1 MDKWGASRGNRP
13 IQPPEA
19 QQLFFVANPI
29 SWQPFLMSG
38 SQPSILVIRGGA
50 IGDFLL
56 TLPALRLLREGFP
69 DCRIEIVGYRHICSV
84 AEGRFYADAVRSIE
98 YAPMAGFFNPRSDL
112 DPELSAYFAGFG
124 QVISYLFD
132 PDGFFAGNLKR
143 CGVKN
148 LICGDP
154 RISDSGHAVRQL
166 ARPLESLALF
176 LEDPSAEIFPTAEDA
191 SEAERLLAGHRPP
204 FVAVHPGSGSP
215 KKNWPLPAWKE
226 LLSELC
232 GTKATVLVV
241 SGESDAERVAEL
253 EATFGKRLVFLD
265 HLPLHLLGAV
275 LQRCVFFVGHD
286 SGISHLA
293 AAAGAKCLLLFGP
306 TDPAVWAPA
315 NPDVNVLRAPGGL
328 LQNLS
333 MEMVRPQVPEFLSS
347 P

>member
-1 MDKWGASRGNRP
+1 
-13 IQPPEA
+13 
-19 QQLFFVANPI
+19 
-29 SWQPFLMSG
+29 MSG

-69 DCRIEIVGYRHICSV
+69 DCRIEIIGYRHICAV

-98 YAPMAGFFNPRSDL
+98 YAPMAGFFNPRSEL

-154 RISDSGHAVRQL
+154 RISGSQHAARQL

-176 LEDPSAEIFPTAEDA
+176 LQDSSAEIFPSPEDIA
-191 SEAERLLAGHRPP
+191 SAERLLTGHRPP
-204 FVAVHPGSGSP
+204 FVAVHPGSGSS
-215 KKNWPLPAWKE
+215 KKNWPLQAWKE
-226 LLSELC
+226 LLLELC
-232 GTKATVLVV
+232 ATEATILVV
-241 SGESDAERVAEL
+241 SGESDMDRVKEL
-253 EATFGKRLVFLD
+253 KSAFDDRLVFLD
-265 HLPLHLLGAV
+265 NLPLHLLGAV
-275 LQRCVFFVGHD
+275 LQSCEFFVGHD

-293 AAAGAKCLLLFGP
+293 AAAGAECLLLFGP

-328 LQNLS
+328 MHKLS
-333 MEMVRPQVPEFLSS
+333 VEDVRARLPAFLSS

>member
-1 MDKWGASRGNRP
+1 VIDGTHR
-13 IQPPEA
+13 QPAKRQPKA
-19 QQLFFVANPI
+19 RQLFFVADPF

-38 SQPSILVIRGGA
+38 SRPSILVIRGGA

-84 AEGRFYADAVRSIE
+84 AEGRYYADAVRSIE
-98 YAPMAGFFNPRSDL
+98 YAPMAGFFNPRSEL

-176 LEDPSAEIFPTAEDA
+176 LEDSSAEIFPTAEDIA
-191 SEAERLLAGHRPP
+191 EAERLLDGHRQP

-215 KKNWPLPAWKE
+215 TKNWPLPAWKE

-232 GTKATVLVV
+232 DTEATILVV
-241 SGESDAERVAEL
+241 SGESDAARVEEL
-253 EATFGKRLVFLD
+253 KSAFGKRLVFLD

-275 LQRCVFFVGHD
+275 LQRCAFFVGHD

-333 MEMVRPQVPEFLSS
+333 VEAVRAHLSDFLAS

>member
-1 MDKWGASRGNRP
+1 
-13 IQPPEA
+13 
-19 QQLFFVANPI
+19 
-29 SWQPFLMSG
+29 MSG

-84 AEGRFYADAVRSIE
+84 ADGRFYADAVRSIE

-154 RISDSGHAVRQL
+154 RISGSQHAVCQL
-166 ARPLESLALF
+166 ARPMESLALF
-176 LEDPSAEIFPTAEDA
+176 LEDSSLEIFPTAEDA
-191 SEAERLLAGHRPP
+191 AEAERLLSGHRPP

-215 KKNWPLPAWKE
+215 KKNWPLPAWKD

-232 GTKATVLVV
+232 DTRATVLVV
-241 SGESDAERVAEL
+241 SGESDAARVDEL
-253 EATFGKRLVFLD
+253 KSAFGKRLVFLG

-275 LQRCVFFVGHD
+275 LQRCAFFVGHD

-293 AAAGAKCLLLFGP
+293 AAAGTKCLLLFGP

-315 NPDVNVLRAPGGL
+315 NPGVNVLRAPGGL

-333 MEMVRPQVPEFLSS
+333 VEAVRSHVPDFLPS

>member
-1 MDKWGASRGNRP
+1 M
-13 IQPPEA
+13 PETRR
-19 QQLFFVANPI
+19 
-29 SWQPFLMSG
+29 
-38 SQPSILVIRGGA
+38 SILVIRGGA

-84 AEGRFYADAVRSIE
+84 AEGRYYADAVRSIE
-98 YAPMAGFFNPRSDL
+98 YAPMSGFFNPRPAL
-112 DPELSAYFAGFG
+112 DPELSGYFEGFG

-132 PDGFFAGNLKR
+132 PDGFFEGNLRR

-154 RISDSGHAVRQL
+154 RISGSQHAVRQL

-176 LEDPSAEIFPTAEDA
+176 LEDASAEIFPTDEDA
-191 SEAERLLAGHRPP
+191 AAAERLLAGFRPP
-204 FVAVHPGSGSP
+204 FVAVHPGSGSA
-215 KKNWPLPAWKE
+215 KKNWPLPAWKD
-226 LLSELC
+226 LLSGLC
-232 GTKATVLVV
+232 GAQATILVV
-241 SGESDAERVAEL
+241 SGESDTDRVAEL
-253 EATFGKRLVFLD
+253 KAAFGARFVFLG

-275 LQRCVFFVGHD
+275 LQRCAFYIGHD

-293 AAAGAKCLLLFGP
+293 AAAGAECLLLFGP

-315 NPDVNVLRAPGGL
+315 NPDVNVLRAPAGL

-333 MEMVRPQVPEFLSS
+333 VEVVRARLPDFLQ
-347 P
+347 

>member
-1 MDKWGASRGNRP
+1 
-13 IQPPEA
+13 
-19 QQLFFVANPI
+19 
-29 SWQPFLMSG
+29 MSG

-84 AEGRFYADAVRSIE
+84 AEGRYYADAVRSIE

-112 DPELSAYFAGFG
+112 DPELSAYFSGFG

-154 RISDSGHAVRQL
+154 RISDSGHAVHQL

-176 LEDPSAEIFPTAEDA
+176 LEDSSAEVFPTVEDRA
-191 SEAERLLAGHRPP
+191 EAERLLDGHRQP
-204 FVAVHPGSGSP
+204 FIAVHPGSGSS
-215 KKNWPLPAWKE
+215 KKNWPLSAWKE
-226 LLSELC
+226 LLSDLC
-232 GTKATVLVV
+232 GTKATILVV

-253 EATFGKRLVFLD
+253 KATFGKRLVFLD
-265 HLPLHLLGAV
+265 HRPLHILGAV
-275 LQRCVFFVGHD
+275 LQRCAFYIGHD

-293 AAAGAKCLLLFGP
+293 AAAGVKCLLLFGP
-306 TDPAVWAPA
+306 TDPAVWAPT

-333 MEMVRPQVPEFLSS
+333 VEIVRSHIPDFLAAL
-347 P
+347 

>member
-1 MDKWGASRGNRP
+1 MP
-13 IQPPEA
+13 
-19 QQLFFVANPI
+19 
-29 SWQPFLMSG
+29 G

-84 AEGRFYADAVRSIE
+84 AEGRYYADAVRSIE
-98 YAPMAGFFNPRSDL
+98 YAPMAGFFNPRSEL

-132 PDGFFAGNLKR
+132 PDGFFEGNLKR

-154 RISDSGHAVRQL
+154 RISDSQHAARQL

-176 LEDPSAEIFPTAEDA
+176 LEDSSAEIFPTEEDA
-191 SEAERLLAGHRPP
+191 AEAERLLAGHRPP

-226 LLSELC
+226 LLSEWSD
-232 GTKATVLVV
+232 TRATILVV
-241 SGESDAERVAEL
+241 SGESDMESLAEL
-253 EATFGKRLVFLD
+253 KSVFGKRLVFLD

-275 LQRCVFFVGHD
+275 LQRCAFFVGHD

-315 NPDVNVLRAPGGL
+315 NPDVNVLRAPAGL

-333 MEMVRPQVPEFLSS
+333 VEAVKSRLPDFLSTQ
-347 P
+347 

>member
-1 MDKWGASRGNRP
+1 
-13 IQPPEA
+13 
-19 QQLFFVANPI
+19 
-29 SWQPFLMSG
+29 MSG
-38 SQPSILVIRGGA
+38 ILVIRGGA

-84 AEGRFYADAVRSIE
+84 AEGRYYADAVRSIE
-98 YAPMAGFFNPRSDL
+98 YAPMAGFFNPRSAL
-112 DPELSAYFAGFG
+112 DPELSTYFASFG
-124 QVISYLFD
+124 QVVSYLFD

-154 RISDSGHAVRQL
+154 RISGAQHAVRQL

-176 LEDPSAEIFPTAEDA
+176 LEDSSAEIFPTAEDIA
-191 SEAERLLAGHRPP
+191 EAERLLAGHRPP

-215 KKNWPLPAWKE
+215 KKNWPLPAWKD
-226 LLSELC
+226 LLADLC
-232 GTKATVLVV
+232 NTKATILVV
-241 SGESDAERVAEL
+241 SGESDAGRVAEL
-253 EATFGKRLVFLD
+253 KGAFGKRLVFLD
-265 HLPLHLLGAV
+265 RLPLHLLGAV
-275 LQRCVFFVGHD
+275 LQRCAFFVGHD

-333 MEMVRPQVPEFLSS
+333 VETVRAHLPGSLPT

>member
-1 MDKWGASRGNRP
+1 
-13 IQPPEA
+13 
-19 QQLFFVANPI
+19 
-29 SWQPFLMSG
+29 MSG
-38 SQPSILVIRGGA
+38 ILVIRGGA

-84 AEGRFYADAVRSIE
+84 AEGRYYADAVRSIE
-98 YAPMAGFFNPRSDL
+98 YAPLAGFFNPRSEL

-132 PDGFFAGNLKR
+132 PDGFFAGNLRR

-154 RISDSGHAVRQL
+154 RISDAQHAVRQL

-176 LEDPSAEIFPTAEDA
+176 LEDSSAEIFPAEEDIA
-191 SEAERLLAGHRPP
+191 EAERLLAGHRPP

-226 LLSELC
+226 LLTDLC

-241 SGESDAERVAEL
+241 SGESDTGRVAEL
-253 EATFGKRLVFLD
+253 KAAFGNRLVFLN
-265 HLPLHLLGAV
+265 HLPLHILGAV
-275 LQRCVFFVGHD
+275 LQRCTFFVGHD

-293 AAAGAKCLLLFGP
+293 AAAGTKCLLLFGP

-333 MEMVRPQVPEFLSS
+333 VETVRAHLPGLLSA

>member
-1 MDKWGASRGNRP
+1 
-13 IQPPEA
+13 
-19 QQLFFVANPI
+19 
-29 SWQPFLMSG
+29 MSG

-84 AEGRFYADAVRSIE
+84 AEGRYYADAVRSIE

-112 DPELSAYFAGFG
+112 DPELSAYFSGFG
-124 QVISYLFD
+124 PVISYLFD

-176 LEDPSAEIFPTAEDA
+176 LEDSSAEVFPTVEDRA
-191 SEAERLLAGHRPP
+191 EAERLLDGHRQP
-204 FVAVHPGSGSP
+204 FIAVHPGSGSS
-215 KKNWPLPAWKE
+215 KKNWPLSAWKE
-226 LLSELC
+226 LLSDLC
-232 GTKATVLVV
+232 GTKATILVV

-253 EATFGKRLVFLD
+253 KATFGKRLVFLD
-265 HLPLHLLGAV
+265 HRPLHILGAV
-275 LQRCVFFVGHD
+275 LQRCAFYIGHD

-293 AAAGAKCLLLFGP
+293 AAAGVKCLLLFGP
-306 TDPAVWAPA
+306 TDPAVWAPT

-333 MEMVRPQVPEFLSS
+333 VEIVRSHIPDFLAAL
-347 P
+347 

>member
-1 MDKWGASRGNRP
+1 
-13 IQPPEA
+13 
-19 QQLFFVANPI
+19 
-29 SWQPFLMSG
+29 MSG

-84 AEGRFYADAVRSIE
+84 VEGRYYADAVRSIE
-98 YAPMAGFFNPRSDL
+98 YAPMAGFFNPRSEL
-112 DPELSAYFAGFG
+112 DPELSAYFSGFG

-176 LEDPSAEIFPTAEDA
+176 LEDSSAEVFPTVEDRA
-191 SEAERLLAGHRPP
+191 EAERLLDGHRQP
-204 FVAVHPGSGSP
+204 FIAVHPGSGSS
-215 KKNWPLPAWKE
+215 KKNWPLSAWKE
-226 LLSELC
+226 LLSDLC
-232 GTKATVLVV
+232 GTKATILVV

-253 EATFGKRLVFLD
+253 KATFGKRLVFLD
-265 HLPLHLLGAV
+265 HRPLHILGAV
-275 LQRCVFFVGHD
+275 LQRCAFYIGHD

-293 AAAGAKCLLLFGP
+293 AAAGVKCLLLFGP
-306 TDPAVWAPA
+306 TDPAVWAPT

-333 MEMVRPQVPEFLSS
+333 VEIVRSHIPDFLAAL
-347 P
+347 

>member
-1 MDKWGASRGNRP
+1 
-13 IQPPEA
+13 
-19 QQLFFVANPI
+19 
-29 SWQPFLMSG
+29 MSG

-84 AEGRFYADAVRSIE
+84 AEGRYYADAVRSIE
-98 YAPMAGFFNPRSDL
+98 YAPMAGFFNPRSEL
-112 DPELSAYFAGFG
+112 DPELSAYFSGFG

-154 RISDSGHAVRQL
+154 RISGSQHAVRQL

-176 LEDPSAEIFPTAEDA
+176 LEDPSAEIFPAAEDA
-191 SEAERLLAGHRPP
+191 AGAERLLAGHRPP
-204 FVAVHPGSGSP
+204 FVAAHPGSGSP
-215 KKNWPLPAWKE
+215 KKSWPLPAWKE
-226 LLSELC
+226 LLSALC
-232 GTKATVLVV
+232 DTRATVLVV
-241 SGESDAERVAEL
+241 SGESDAARVAEL
-253 EATFGKRLVFLD
+253 KGAFGARLVYLD

-275 LQRCVFFVGHD
+275 FQRCAFFVGHD

-315 NPDVNVLRAPGGL
+315 NPGVNVLRAPGGM

-333 MEMVRPQVPEFLSS
+333 VEMVRSHVPDFLPS

>member
-1 MDKWGASRGNRP
+1 
-13 IQPPEA
+13 
-19 QQLFFVANPI
+19 
-29 SWQPFLMSG
+29 MSG
-38 SQPSILVIRGGA
+38 ILVIRGGA

-84 AEGRFYADAVRSIE
+84 AEGRYYADAVRSIE
-98 YAPMAGFFNPRSDL
+98 YAPLAGFFNPRSEL

-132 PDGFFAGNLKR
+132 PDGFFAGNLRR

-154 RISDSGHAVRQL
+154 RISDAQHAVRQL

-176 LEDPSAEIFPTAEDA
+176 LEDSSAEIFPTADDIA
-191 SEAERLLAGHRPP
+191 EAGRLLAGCRAP

-226 LLSELC
+226 LLTDLC
-232 GTKATVLVV
+232 GTKATILVV
-241 SGESDAERVAEL
+241 SGESDAGRVAEL
-253 EATFGKRLVFLD
+253 KAAFGNGLVFLD

-275 LQRCVFFVGHD
+275 LQRCAFFVGHD

-333 MEMVRPQVPEFLSS
+333 VETVRAHLPGLLSA

>member
-1 MDKWGASRGNRP
+1 M
-13 IQPPEA
+13 PETRR
-19 QQLFFVANPI
+19 
-29 SWQPFLMSG
+29 
-38 SQPSILVIRGGA
+38 SILVIRGGA

-84 AEGRFYADAVRSIE
+84 AEGRYYADAVRSIE
-98 YAPMAGFFNPRSDL
+98 YAPMSGFFNPRSAL
-112 DPELSAYFAGFG
+112 DPELSGYFEGFG

-132 PDGFFAGNLKR
+132 PDGFFEGNLRR

-154 RISDSGHAVRQL
+154 RISGSQHAVRQL

-176 LEDPSAEIFPTAEDA
+176 LEDASAEIFPTDEDA
-191 SEAERLLAGHRPP
+191 AAAERLLAGFRPP
-204 FVAVHPGSGSP
+204 FVAVHPGSGSS
-215 KKNWPLPAWKE
+215 KKNWPLPAWKD
-226 LLSELC
+226 LLSGLC
-232 GTKATVLVV
+232 GAQATILVV
-241 SGESDAERVAEL
+241 SGESDTDRVAEL
-253 EATFGKRLVFLD
+253 KAAFGARLVFLD

-275 LQRCVFFVGHD
+275 LQRCAFYIGHD

-293 AAAGAKCLLLFGP
+293 AAAGAECLLLFGP

-315 NPDVNVLRAPGGL
+315 NPGVNVLRAPAGL

-333 MEMVRPQVPEFLSS
+333 VEVVRARLPDFLQ
-347 P
+347 